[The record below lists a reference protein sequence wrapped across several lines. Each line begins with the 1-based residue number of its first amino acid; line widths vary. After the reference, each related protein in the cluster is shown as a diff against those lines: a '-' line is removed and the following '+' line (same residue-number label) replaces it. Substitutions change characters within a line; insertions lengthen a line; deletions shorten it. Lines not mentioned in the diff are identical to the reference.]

1 MDIMI
6 SKAKIKNESYN
17 IDKSLRQI
25 DKYFIDNALVV
36 IDLYLL
42 YYIVRS

>member
-17 IDKSLRQI
+17 IDSNLRQI
-25 DKYFIDNALVV
+25 DKYFIYNALVV
-36 IDLYLL
+36 IDL
-42 YYIVRS
+42 